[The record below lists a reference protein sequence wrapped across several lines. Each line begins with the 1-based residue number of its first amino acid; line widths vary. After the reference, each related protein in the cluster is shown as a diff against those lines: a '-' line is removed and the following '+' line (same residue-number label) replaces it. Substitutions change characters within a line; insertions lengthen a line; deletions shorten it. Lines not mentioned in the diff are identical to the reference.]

1 MQRTALAR
9 DAGGPERHQRHAAQR
24 DVDQLE
30 GKVRIHG
37 NARDGRWPVSGTA
50 TATSGAA
57 GHRREVPEVI
67 FCARRI
73 VCGLISAQHVQM
85 LAFLR
90 TAFAPLNLAAL
101 LAIGGIGLSLRWLPG
116 EMRSGAFTLL
126 IAYTCCLLLATFPQ
140 RRRWAQNAA
149 LLLMPLLALAAIAVA
164 PRMGTAQILL
174 VVWAAVVVMAWPP
187 LVVLAAIVAVDLAAF
202 GVLRHAGH
210 SNPVIT
216 TILYASFQG
225 FAALTSHYARS
236 AEEARDRLARTNA
249 DLLATRAL
257 LADAARDGERLRV
270 ARELHDVAGHK
281 LTALR
286 L

>member
-1 MQRTALAR
+1 
-9 DAGGPERHQRHAAQR
+9 
-24 DVDQLE
+24 
-30 GKVRIHG
+30 
-37 NARDGRWPVSGTA
+37 
-50 TATSGAA
+50 
-57 GHRREVPEVI
+57 
-67 FCARRI
+67 
-73 VCGLISAQHVQM
+73 M

-187 LVVLAAIVAVDLAAF
+187 LVVLAAIVAADLAAF

-210 SNPVIT
+210 SNPVI
-216 TILYASFQG
+216 A
-225 FAALTSHYARS
+225 
-236 AEEARDRLARTNA
+236 N
-249 DLLATRAL
+249 DLSQ
-257 LADAARDGERLRV
+257 V
-270 ARELHDVAGHK
+270 
-281 LTALR
+281 TAPPQ
-286 L
+286 